1 MPTRTAHLNVT
12 GMSCANCS
20 ASIEDALDG
29 LDGVTSANANYATDE
44 GAVEYDPDVVSLADV
59 YDAVEAA
66 GYGAVSETVTVAITD
81 MSCANC
87 AETNADALE
96 ATPGVIE
103 ATVNYATDEAQV
115 RYNPA
120 DASRSDLYDAVESA
134 GYSPVRE
141 GDGDGATGRARRRAA
156 TPGRTPATRPARRR
170 SANSSA

>member
-29 LDGVTSANANYATDE
+29 LDGVTSADANYATDE

-87 AETNADALE
+87 AETNAYALE

-103 ATVNYATDEAQV
+103 ATVNYATDEAQA

-120 DASRSDLYDAVESA
+120 DASRADLYDAIEDA

-141 GDGDGATGRARRRAA
+141 GGGSGSGDGNATGKASSGDAGRDARDAA
-156 TPGRTPATRPARRR
+156 REEEIRK
-170 SANSSA
+170 